1 MLILSLTAVSRGEV
15 AVEGE
20 IPPGDAFWE
29 GTDLALAEPLRVEL
43 RAHSVGEGIL
53 VRGRMRTRLELE
65 CRRCLVPVE
74 QEIDDSVELLFE
86 PIADEEE
93 EVALSGEVYPL
104 PPRGDQI
111 DLRPAL
117 REQLLL
123 RVPDYV
129 ECGEDCRGLCPQCG
143 TDLNRATCSCVP
155 ATGSSPWDAL
165 TKLKFD

>member
-1 MLILSLTAVSRGEV
+1 MLNLSLTAIARGEV
-15 AVEGE
+15 GVQGE
-20 IPPGDAFWE
+20 IAPDDPIWE
-29 GTDLALAEPLRVEL
+29 GADLALAEPLRVDL

-65 CRRCLVPVE
+65 CRRCLTPVE
-74 QEIDDSVELLFE
+74 QVVDIDVDLLYE
-86 PIADEEE
+86 PLADESE
-93 EVALSGEVYPL
+93 EVELSGEVYPL

-123 RVPDYV
+123 QVPDYV
-129 ECGEDCRGLCPQCG
+129 VCEEGCRGLCPKCG

-155 ATGSSPWDAL
+155 EADPSPWDAL

>member
-1 MLILSLTAVSRGEV
+1 MLNLSLTAIARGAV
-15 AVEGE
+15 TVEGE
-20 IPPGDAFWE
+20 IPPDDPVWE

-43 RAHSVGEGIL
+43 RAHSVGEGLL
-53 VRGRMRTRLELE
+53 VRGTMRTRLRLE
-65 CRRCLVPVE
+65 CRRCLAPVE
-74 QEIDDSVELLFE
+74 QEIDDEVDLLFE
-86 PIADEEE
+86 PMADEEE

-129 ECGEDCRGLCPQCG
+129 VCDEECRGLCPQCG

-155 ATGSSPWDAL
+155 ETGPSPWDAL
-165 TKLKFD
+165 AKLKFD

>member
-1 MLILSLTAVSRGEV
+1 MLNLSLTAVSRGEV
-15 AVEGE
+15 TVEGE
-20 IPPGDAFWE
+20 IPPHDPFWE
-29 GTDLALAEPLRVEL
+29 GTALALAEPLRVEL
-43 RAHSVGEGIL
+43 QAHSVGEGIL
-53 VRGRMRTRLELE
+53 VRGRMRTRLVLE

-74 QEIDDSVELLFE
+74 HIIDDRVELLYE

-93 EVALSGEVYPL
+93 EVALSGEVYPI
-104 PPRGDQI
+104 PPRGDVI

-123 RVPDYV
+123 RVPEYV

-155 ATGSSPWDAL
+155 ESGPSPWDAL

>member
-1 MLILSLTAVSRGEV
+1 MLNLSLTAVSRGEV

-20 IPPGDAFWE
+20 IPSHDPFWND
-29 GTDLALAEPLRVEL
+29 TALALAEPLRVEL

-53 VRGRMRTRLELE
+53 VSGRMRTRLALE
-65 CRRCLVPVE
+65 CRRCLTPVE
-74 QEIDDSVELLFE
+74 HLIDDGIEMLFE

-93 EVALSGEVYPL
+93 VVALDGEVYPL
-104 PPRGDQI
+104 PPRGDTI

-155 ATGSSPWDAL
+155 EKGPSPWDAL